1 MEEEIIQI
9 DNVVKRYTV
18 RESNTKK
25 GFLNS
30 IRRKKVIKVAVNNVS
45 FKIKK
50 GSIVALL
57 GKNGSG
63 KSTLIKMMV
72 GILYPDNGHLRVD
85 GFTPYEDRK
94 KLALQIG
101 VVLGAHGQLYWNLP
115 AIDTFK
121 FMRSMYNVPQKEFDL
136 RLKLYIKM
144 FSLKDVYKKPVRT
157 MSLGEQMK
165 CNFVASMLHNPKI
178 VFLDEPTIGVDL
190 PSKVALKEAIL
201 EARDKMGTT
210 FLLTTHIIED
220 LEIAD
225 NVIVIDKGKK
235 KFDGTKEELSKI
247 FGNNRI
253 VDLYTTKELTT
264 DLKRFGRIIKASK
277 QMIRIEVKPAV
288 LKNKAF
294 IDVLNSNIVYD
305 YRVSEPHLSYI
316 LTKLYDS
323 FDKKRR

>member
-1 MEEEIIQI
+1 MDEKIIQVN
-9 DNVVKRYTV
+9 NVIKRYTV

-45 FKIKK
+45 FEIKK

-72 GILYPDNGHLRVD
+72 GILHPDKGSLSVD
-85 GFTPYEDRK
+85 GFSPYIDRK
-94 KLALQIG
+94 KLAVQIG

-121 FMRSMYNVPQKEFDL
+121 FMRSVYNVPQKEFDR
-136 RLKLYIKM
+136 RLKIYIKM

-190 PSKVALKEAIL
+190 PSKSALKEAIL

-210 FLLTTHIIED
+210 FLLTTHIVED

-225 NVIVIDKGKK
+225 RVIVIDKGKK
-235 KFDGTKEELSKI
+235 KFDGTKDALTRI
-247 FGNNRI
+247 FGSNRI
-253 VDLYTTKELTT
+253 VDLYTIKKLTI
-264 DLKRFGRIIKASK
+264 DPKRFGRILKTSAL
-277 QMIRIEVKPAV
+277 MVRIEVKPTM

-294 IDVLNSNIVYD
+294 INLLNSKIVQD

-316 LTKLYDS
+316 LAKLYKS